1 MLRRYHPAFLSAA
14 LFIDLRRWFQCVR
27 VFLRLSLET
36 DGAHDE
42 FPQAVP
48 FSLILLL
55 TLAASASDYYR
66 HPFFDNS
73 ITTRLL
79 LL

>member
-1 MLRRYHPAFLSAA
+1 MLRRYHPAFISAA

-27 VFLRLSLET
+27 VFLTEPMTSSRKLYL
-36 DGAHDE
+36 
-42 FPQAVP
+42 

-55 TLAASASDYYR
+55 TLAASASDYYG
-66 HPFFDNS
+66 HPLFDNS